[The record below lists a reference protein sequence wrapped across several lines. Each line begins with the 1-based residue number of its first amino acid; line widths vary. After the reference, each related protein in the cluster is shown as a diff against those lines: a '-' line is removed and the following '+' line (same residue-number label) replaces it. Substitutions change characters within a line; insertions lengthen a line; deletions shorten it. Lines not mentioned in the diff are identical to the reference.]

1 MLFEKGKIIFLIGF
15 GKFRFQFQA
24 LVTLRSSNFGR
35 STVISVFAAL
45 CLISTKLRGEVNPQ
59 PAGQICTRTT
69 LAKKDSRMFSLV
81 LRALKIK
88 CVKVFQ
94 MTNRCSRS
102 KFA

>member
-24 LVTLRSSNFGR
+24 LVTLQSSNFGR
-35 STVISVFAAL
+35 STVISCFAAL

-69 LAKKDSRMFSLV
+69 LVKKDSRMFRLENKM
-81 LRALKIK
+81 RE
-88 CVKVFQ
+88 VFP

-102 KFA
+102 EFA